1 MIDSKSTPPYFSTLM
16 FILPI
21 PGIWAQPQVRG
32 SQEASQL
39 AVNSFQFILAAPRN
53 CLETLADLP
62 RGLNKNMAALWI
74 RAAFHDAGTWDPLA
88 ELPGGAD
95 ASLLSFLNEAENM
108 GLEESI
114 APKFMQNPRVN
125 MSRADMIAL
134 AGQVSVTH
142 CGGPSL
148 PFRPGRADAVIPVSP
163 VGRLPDGAMRLD
175 RARAAFDR
183 MGWTNEDIV
192 ALVTGS
198 HTMGGVHAMNS
209 PNVTNRTFTPFD
221 DTAGIFDNH
230 IFKFVLENKCAAPID
245 CDIANDPVLRPIVQ
259 R

>member
-1 MIDSKSTPPYFSTLM
+1 MVWYL
-16 FILPI
+16 LPLAL
-21 PGIWAQPQVRG
+21 AQANVRG

-39 AVNSFQFILAAPRN
+39 AVNSFQFILAAPKN

-62 RGLNKNMAALWI
+62 RGASKNMAALWI
-74 RAAFHDAGTWDPLA
+74 RAAFHDAGTWDPQA
-88 ELPGGAD
+88 SLPGGAD
-95 ASLLSFLNEAENM
+95 ASLLSFLNATENI

-134 AGQVSVTH
+134 AGQVSITH
-142 CGGPSL
+142 CGGPNF
-148 PFRPGRADAVIPVSP
+148 PFQPGRADAVIPVSP
-163 VGRLPDGAMRLD
+163 AGRVPDGAMRL
-175 RARAAFDR
+175 ANAKPMFQR

-192 ALVTGS
+192 VLVTGS
-198 HTMGGVHAMNS
+198 HTMGGVHGAHS
-209 PNVTNRTFTPFD
+209 PTVSNRTFTPFD

-230 IFKFVLENKCAAPID
+230 VFKFTLQNKCAVPID
-245 CDIANDPVLRPIVQ
+245 CDIANDPELRPLVQ